1 MFNRKLSLT
10 VLISIIML
18 EMVEFLLNLSIRIW
32 NIFSKTL
39 KLDIN
44 ILFIYKILLDNN
56 GLCHVNES
64 QLTENL
70 VGLHNLTILPF
81 IMTIS
86 STNNSYFGFSSTLK
100 LCNISENEYLKEK
113 IPFVCYQNGVLPIT
127 YLTWKDI

>member
-1 MFNRKLSLT
+1 
-10 VLISIIML
+10 ML

-64 QLTENL
+64 
-70 VGLHNLTILPF
+70 
-81 IMTIS
+81 
-86 STNNSYFGFSSTLK
+86 
-100 LCNISENEYLKEK
+100 
-113 IPFVCYQNGVLPIT
+113 
-127 YLTWKDI
+127 